1 MLDKKMIHDAKET
14 NVIFIEIQ
22 ILREIYYIICNC
34 LTGGCTKTTYEII
47 SNNQVEIEEAL
58 SKGIEE
64 FKDDSTLIKLIT
76 SSIYVLIKDD
86 KEAENSVKR
95 KFLSKGVLDNLKS
108 ILSKKNY
115 NIELMNFIDL
125 LIDDLEGKERFS
137 ESEENCEMDEEEESY
152 ETD

>member
-1 MLDKKMIHDAKET
+1 
-14 NVIFIEIQ
+14 
-22 ILREIYYIICNC
+22 
-34 LTGGCTKTTYEII
+34 
-47 SNNQVEIEEAL
+47 L